1 MDFQKEEEEELSDVK
16 KRILAK
22 NKVRSEIDEQ
32 RNKLRLLKQQLA
44 EGQNVSRDIDGCE
57 GYIQVLKKEL
67 VSIQEGS
74 HSTFLAAKKHIS
86 PKFNFDTKKSKILLK
101 IRTLA
106 KDIRER
112 EAFLSG
118 GGRTREENDKT
129 RKELELLKT
138 DHADAQQELK
148 ALSQFNHTRFLEM
161 KENIPANTKE
171 EQKSPMENSPVVSEE
186 DKNKTPLIKPMPSGG
201 NVDFDPPPM
210 I

>member
-1 MDFQKEEEEELSDVK
+1 MDFQKKEEEPSDVK

-22 NKVRSEIDEQ
+22 NKVRNEIDEQ
-32 RNKLRLLKQQLA
+32 RKKLRFLKEQLS
-44 EGQNVSRDIDGCE
+44 EGKNVSRDIDGCE

-67 VSIQEGS
+67 ISIQEGN
-74 HSTFLAAKKHIS
+74 HSTFLVAKKHIS

-106 KDIRER
+106 KDIRDR

-118 GGRTREENDKT
+118 GGRTQEEIDKI
-129 RKELELLKT
+129 RNELEVIKAE
-138 DHADAQQELK
+138 HADSKQELK

-161 KENIPANTKE
+161 KQNIPVITKE
-171 EQKSPMENSPVVSEE
+171 EQTPLMENIPVVSEE
-186 DKNKTPLIKPMPSGG
+186 GKSKIPSIKPIPSVG

>member
-1 MDFQKEEEEELSDVK
+1 MDFQKEEEPSDVK

-22 NKVRSEIDEQ
+22 NKVRTEIDEQ
-32 RNKLRLLKQQLA
+32 RSKLRLLKQQLS
-44 EGQNVSRDIDGCE
+44 EGKNVSRDIDGCE

-67 VSIQEGS
+67 ISIQEGN
-74 HSTFLAAKKHIS
+74 HTTFLVAKKHIS

-106 KDIRER
+106 KDIREK

-118 GGRTREENDKT
+118 GGRTQEEIDKI
-129 RKELELLKT
+129 RKQLEVLKT
-138 DHADAQQELK
+138 EHAGTQQELK

-161 KENIPANTKE
+161 KENIPATTIE
-171 EQKSPMENSPVVSEE
+171 EQKPLMENIPEISEE
-186 DKNKTPLIKPMPSGG
+186 SKNKTPSIKPKPSGES
-201 NVDFDPPPM
+201 VDFDPPPM